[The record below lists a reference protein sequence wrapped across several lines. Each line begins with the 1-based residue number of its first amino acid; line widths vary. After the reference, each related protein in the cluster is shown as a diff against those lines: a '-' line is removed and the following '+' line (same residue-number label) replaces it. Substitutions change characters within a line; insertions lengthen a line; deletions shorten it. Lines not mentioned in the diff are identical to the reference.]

1 MPAWRALEGECWAWV
16 PAGRSDGEGQKES
29 ASFSPRGRHQAQTDV
44 WEPVP
49 MQPSSSPAPRDTSGQ
64 SGCCTPTRP
73 PSGLGCGPRGGRAS
87 PQPWALQPWMTR
99 PLGAS
104 ELRAGLRDGTGTRAS
119 VPESGLPDS
128 TDRGGNFSM
137 VGMKKASL
145 PTDTSPA
152 CPAPARLG
160 LKLGIPPLWIHSFG
174 LEYKPPSEEATLEPS
189 SVRRASYALAGWQGL
204 CHSTGQ
210 LACTHCVPGCCTC
223 SGCAKIGQTL
233 ARAD

>member
-1 MPAWRALEGECWAWV
+1 MNAGLGFLQGV
-16 PAGRSDGEGQKES
+16 PTE
-29 ASFSPRGRHQAQTDV
+29 RGRRSLPPFPPGADIRHRQMCGSQF
-44 WEPVP
+44 PCSHHP
-49 MQPSSSPAPRDTSGQ
+49 PRPQGTLQDRG
-64 SGCCTPTRP
+64 
-73 PSGLGCGPRGGRAS
+73 GLGCGPRGVRAS